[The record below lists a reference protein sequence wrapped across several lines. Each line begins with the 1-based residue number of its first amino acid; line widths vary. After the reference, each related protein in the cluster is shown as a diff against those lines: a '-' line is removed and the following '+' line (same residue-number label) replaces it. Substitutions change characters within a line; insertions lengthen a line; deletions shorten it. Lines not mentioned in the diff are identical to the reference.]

1 MRQVKH
7 ILLCLLLC
15 LSLTAEVFAAD
26 VPESFVCENLNGQQ
40 RIIKTYVLP
49 ANGDADALREAP
61 FTYEG
66 YRYTW
71 AYTTK
76 EEHPYSI
83 VKTVTE
89 TVEIETAKDDLAQ
102 ILAQLAPSMT
112 YDDGEYVGELALDH
126 TTLKTV
132 AAGYE
137 TRYSSISETKT
148 ISGLASNDMSY
159 VPGTTVKNG
168 KTLKLANVEWQVT
181 ATGLVGEELL
191 PCEYQAVATYT
202 GSSSY
207 QAATGYATTA
217 EYTGEVTASGIESI
231 TYTVV
236 FTGEKLEPVQIGPA
250 PDEDPAAVRSHS
262 AGSFLAWI
270 ACAIFAVGC
279 AFLGWLLWTR
289 RKNVYV
295 YVPGNKPRDY
305 KLVAKYR
312 VEESELC
319 IDITDAAVAPEGNVA
334 VEIKHALAKKV
345 LGKTFTVNYA
355 GKRYCYNV
363 QNDRPGDWH
372 EFNLKTFEEVQL
384 E

>member
-1 MRQVKH
+1 MKRINH
-7 ILLCLLLC
+7 IFMCILL
-15 LSLTAEVFAAD
+15 SLALTVGAFAAD

-49 ANGDADALREAP
+49 PNGDADALREAP
-61 FTYEG
+61 FIYEG

-76 EEHPYSI
+76 EEHPFTL

-89 TVEIETAKDDLAQ
+89 TVEVETAKDDLTQ
-102 ILAQLAPSMT
+102 ILAQLAPSLP
-112 YDDGEYVGELALDH
+112 YDDGEYAGELTLDH

-137 TRYSSISETKT
+137 TRYSSITETKT
-148 ISGLASNDMSY
+148 IPGLASNDMSY

-207 QAATGYATTA
+207 QAATGYVTTA
-217 EYTGEVTASGIESI
+217 EYKGEVTASGIENV

-236 FTGEKLEPVQIGPA
+236 FAGEKLEPVVTEPS
-250 PDEDPAAVRSHS
+250 PEDSRAAACAHS
-262 AGSFLAWI
+262 AGKLLAGI
-270 ACAIFAVGC
+270 ACGIFGLAL
-279 AFLGWLLWTR
+279 AAAAAWQWTR

-295 YVPGNKPRDY
+295 YVPGSKPRDY
-305 KLVAKYR
+305 KLIAKYR
-312 VEESELC
+312 VEENELQ
-319 IDITDAAVAPEGNVA
+319 IDITDTGVPPESNVA
-334 VEIKHALAKKV
+334 VEIKRPLARKV
-345 LGKTFTVNYA
+345 LGKTFTVSYA
-355 GKRYCYNV
+355 GKNYRYNI

-372 EFNLKTFEEVQL
+372 EFNLGTFKEVSS
-384 E
+384 